1 MLFKDGQMSFSL
13 GPPSGRPLEQHNPRN
28 QVRMDSFECLE
39 ILIKKR
45 ERERN
50 LNIKVPLQRLCVQ
63 GDGGGEGNSVKR
75 RKARMQSVT
84 SSRTRLGSRFG
95 WSQTQASKC
104 QETASKRLKVQALD
118 KLVLILGCYIRK
130 NYSSSISYIHLFSKM
145 GILARCCW
153 WGYMR

>member
-50 LNIKVPLQRLCVQ
+50 LNIKGLCR
-63 GDGGGEGNSVKR
+63 GSVFKEMVVG
-75 RKARMQSVT
+75 K
-84 SSRTRLGSRFG
+84 
-95 WSQTQASKC
+95 
-104 QETASKRLKVQALD
+104 
-118 KLVLILGCYIRK
+118 
-130 NYSSSISYIHLFSKM
+130 
-145 GILARCCW
+145 GIQ
-153 WGYMR
+153 